1 MRTIVR
7 RRLEGRTD
15 YGARLNLL
23 KSKVPRLVV
32 RITNRYIIA
41 QIVKSKEAQDTVV
54 CTANSKE
61 LIKYGMPETFS
72 MKNVNHGYLTG
83 ILIGKKA
90 KEKKISEAIL
100 DIGLKRST
108 KGSKIYAVVK
118 GCADSG
124 IKLKYS
130 EDLVPKISEDT
141 TKIKE
146 KIMK

>member
-1 MRTIVR
+1 MRTILR
-7 RRLEGRTD
+7 RRMEGKTD
-15 YGARLNLL
+15 YGARMNLL
-23 KSKVPRLVV
+23 KSKAPRLVV

-41 QIVKSKEAQDTVV
+41 QIIKSREAQDNVV

-61 LIKYGMPETFS
+61 LVKYGMAETFS

-100 DIGLKRST
+100 DIGLKKST

-124 IKLKYS
+124 ISIKYS
-130 EDLVPKISEDT
+130 EELVPKISEDT
-141 TKIKE
+141 TRIKE
-146 KIMK
+146 KILK

>member
-1 MRTIVR
+1 MRTILR
-7 RRLEGRTD
+7 RRMEGRTD
-15 YGARLNLL
+15 YGARMNLL
-23 KSKVPRLVV
+23 KSNIPRLVV

-61 LIKYGMPETFS
+61 LVDYGMPETFS
-72 MKNVNHGYLTG
+72 MKNANYCYLTG

-90 KEKKISEAIL
+90 KAKKISEAIL
-100 DIGLKRST
+100 DMGLKRST

-124 IKLKYS
+124 IGLKYS
-130 EDLVPKISEDT
+130 EELVPKISEDIL
-141 TKIKE
+141 KFKE